1 MDFSSFTSRK
11 LFSLYTLALML
22 LPISSAFAF
31 DGFVVEQSP
40 NTTAAL
46 IYALLFVI
54 TVLLIVPAI
63 QIYFGALKGQRHET
77 ERKAMHQVMLDK
89 KTGTLYVGNDGKVLF
104 ADAMVKKL
112 LREDDSLVGK
122 DIDQYLEF
130 TYSSNLFSYEKGS
143 PTFIKTKVTKTN
155 SHITLSVGEMLIS
168 GKDEA
173 RLINIFAPTSGAES
187 TEAYEDV
194 LNELDEIKA
203 SLKASEADI
212 DKIMLLSPVAIGK
225 LNKDHQI
232 ISANK
237 SLIKRLKYSEDELKK
252 GNFYKLFSNTKQA
265 ELAST
270 QLKEQNLLRDFHVK
284 LIGKNGKEYPGEIT
298 IDPIGQSKGEYLFW
312 IIDRSDE
319 QFQYEKFEALLQN
332 SQSAVAIVTSEG
344 ITKANRPACQ
354 FFNVASDDMLR
365 GAFPYA
371 EKYNDGDKKAEELS
385 LMFQTARD
393 NGGAASTSWTFN
405 INDRKR
411 PCHLKLIPIY
421 KDNHFDSIMFLWTDM
436 TELQVK
442 IDSLALSEKNLQ
454 EAISTLDDK
463 RGEVDKLKEQ
473 ISSVSTE
480 RENIASQLSAA
491 HSENNFLRK
500 NVEQLTLEK
509 ENSSTGKEV
518 LQAEIDD
525 LETQLK
531 DAALRE
537 ASLSSEHDTLTQQ
550 VVSLEKQHSDAS
562 SALVASKARCV
573 EHSDELEQRNQELRS
588 LQSKH
593 SEQQAKLEKA
603 SSELNSLN
611 DDVQLKT
618 ERLSEYEDVI
628 FNLEHEKETTQDEVK
643 QLNEKITE
651 QREVLEKAKQN
662 QQIANQDSSEI
673 LKELQAQLDALTASS
688 EEKQKELLSE
698 RQRLQDELSKTQ
710 RSLQRAN
717 QSLEEGQQL
726 SQQRTSEGD
735 AQSTMIDTLKK
746 QIEELE
752 TAASTQRKELSAVND
767 KLESD
772 ISSEHSRAV
781 SLEASVQQSNRELE
795 ALKEQ
800 IKAHLETIANFEKQS
815 SQENAERHSS
825 QADLQSNLAEAN
837 NTMRSLQSEIDK
849 KSKQHQSLSQELEEQ
864 QKRATE
870 YASSAAKA
878 EQAQKELETKLKQA
892 ESQLERAS
900 VTNADATANGAKSNH
915 SIQLNRA
922 DVEAIELPVK
932 PSTWFDLTTYWST
945 QSANTTL
952 TSALLSL
959 FNNIDELIKFGD
971 EATDGGGAPQLIALA
986 QRLTAISKSINAEP
1000 LIDLAQSIETDCRQ
1014 GLDDNALLRWYP
1026 TRLGLERSLRVVYD
1040 HIQRL

>member
-1 MDFSSFTSRK
+1 MDFSSFTSHK
-11 LFSLYTLALML
+11 LFSLCSIALML
-22 LPISSAFAF
+22 LPNSSAFAF

-63 QIYFGALKGQRHET
+63 QIYIGALKSQRHET
-77 ERKAMHQVMLDK
+77 ERKALHQVMLYK
-89 KTGTLYVGNDGKVLF
+89 KTGTLYVGNDGKILF
-104 ADAMVKKL
+104 ANAMVKKL
-112 LREDDSLVGK
+112 LREDGSLVGK

-130 TYSSNLFSYEKGS
+130 TYSSNLFSYEEGS

-168 GKDEA
+168 GKDDA
-173 RLINIFAPTSGAES
+173 RLINIFAPTSGAEN

-194 LNELDEIKA
+194 LSELDELKA
-203 SLKASEADI
+203 SLKDSEADI

-237 SLIKRLKYSEDELKK
+237 SLVKRLKYSEDELKK
-252 GNFYKLFSNTKQA
+252 GNIYKLFCNAKQA

-270 QLKEQNLLRDFHVK
+270 QLKEQKLLRDFHVK

-298 IDPIGQSKGEYLFW
+298 IDPIGQNKGEYLFW

-354 FFNVASDDMLR
+354 FFNVASDDMIR
-365 GAFPYA
+365 GVFPYA
-371 EKYNDGDKKAEELS
+371 EKYNDSDKKAEELS
-385 LMFQTARD
+385 SMFQTARD
-393 NGGAASTSWTFN
+393 NGGAASASWTFN

-411 PCHLKLIPIY
+411 PCHLKLIPIF
-421 KDNHFDSIMFLWTDM
+421 KDNHFDSIIFLWTDM
-436 TELQVK
+436 TELQIK

-454 EAISTLDDK
+454 EAISSLDDK
-463 RGEVDKLKEQ
+463 RSEVNKLKEQ

-509 ENSSTGKEV
+509 ENSSSGKEV
-518 LQAEIDD
+518 LQGEIDD

-537 ASLSSEHDTLTQQ
+537 ASLSREHETLTEQ
-550 VVSLEKQHSDAS
+550 VVLLEKQHSDAS
-562 SALVASKARCV
+562 SALVASKERCV
-573 EHSDELEQRNQELRS
+573 EHSDELEQRNQELRG
-588 LQSKH
+588 LQSKY
-593 SEQQAKLEKA
+593 SEQQAKLEKI
-603 SSELNSLN
+603 SSDLNSLN
-611 DDVQLKT
+611 DDVQIKT

-643 QLNEKITE
+643 QLNKKITE

-673 LKELQAQLDALTASS
+673 LKELQAELDALTASS

-735 AQSTMIDTLKK
+735 AQSSIIDTLKK

-752 TAASTQRKELSAVND
+752 TAASTQRKELSAVNE
-767 KLESD
+767 KLQSD
-772 ISSEHSRAV
+772 ISSEQGRAV

-800 IKAHLETIANFEKQS
+800 IKTHLETIANFEKQS
-815 SQENAERHSS
+815 SQENADRHSS

-849 KSKQHQSLSQELEEQ
+849 KSKQHQTLSQELEEQ

-878 EQAQKELETKLKQA
+878 EQAQKELEAKLKQA

-900 VTNADATANGAKSNH
+900 VNNADATASGAKSNH

-922 DVEAIELPVK
+922 DVEATELPSK

-952 TSALLSL
+952 TNALLSL
-959 FNNIDELIKFGD
+959 FDSIDELIKFGD
-971 EATDGGGAPQLIALA
+971 KATEGGGAPQLIALA
-986 QRLTAISKSINAEP
+986 QKLTTISKSINAEP
-1000 LIDLAQSIETDCRQ
+1000 LIDLAQSIESDCRQ

>member
-1 MDFSSFTSRK
+1 MDFSLFTSHK
-11 LFSLYTLALML
+11 FSPLCTLALVL
-22 LPISSAFAF
+22 LPNSSAFAF
-31 DGFVVEQSP
+31 DSFFEQQST
-40 NTTAAL
+40 NTMAAL
-46 IYALLFVI
+46 VYALLFVI
-54 TVLLIVPAI
+54 TVLLIVPVV

-77 ERKAMHQVMLDK
+77 ERKALHQVMLDK
-89 KTGTLYVGNDGKVLF
+89 KTGTLYVGTDGKILF
-104 ADAMVKKL
+104 ANHKVNNL

-122 DIDQYLEF
+122 NIDQYLEF
-130 TYSSNLFSYEKGS
+130 TYSPNLFIYEKGN

-155 SHITLSVGEMLIS
+155 SHITLCVGEMLKS
-168 GKDEA
+168 GNDDA

-187 TEAYEDV
+187 TEAYEGV
-194 LNELDEIKA
+194 LSELDEIKA

-252 GNFYKLFSNTKQA
+252 GNIYKLFSNAKQA

-270 QLKEQNLLRDFHVK
+270 QLNEQRLLRDFHVK

-298 IDPIGQSKGEYLFW
+298 IDPIEQSKGEYLFW

-365 GAFPYA
+365 GVFPYA
-371 EKYNDGDKKAEELS
+371 EKYNDSDKKAEELS
-385 LMFQTARD
+385 SMFQTARE
-393 NGGAASTSWTFN
+393 NGVAASTSWTFN
-405 INDRKR
+405 INDRER
-411 PCHLKLIPIY
+411 PCNLKLIPIY

-436 TELQVK
+436 TELQIK

-509 ENSSTGKEV
+509 ENSSSGKEV
-518 LQAEIDD
+518 LQAEIDN

-531 DAALRE
+531 DAATKE
-537 ASLSSEHDTLTQQ
+537 ASLSREHDTLTQQ
-550 VVSLEKQHSDAS
+550 VVSLEKQHSDAA
-562 SALVASKARCV
+562 SALTASKEKCV
-573 EHSDELEQRNQELRS
+573 EYSDELEQRNKELRS
-588 LQSKH
+588 LKSEH

-603 SSELNSLN
+603 SLELNSLN
-611 DDVQLKT
+611 EDVQTKT
-618 ERLSEYEDVI
+618 SRLSEYEDVI
-628 FNLEHEKETTQDEVK
+628 FKLEHEKASTQDEVK
-643 QLNEKITE
+643 QLNEKIAE

-673 LKELQAQLDALTASS
+673 LQELQAQLDALTASS
-688 EEKQKELLSE
+688 EQKQKELLSE
-698 RQRLQDELSKTQ
+698 RQRLQDELSETQ
-710 RSLQRAN
+710 RSLQKAN

-735 AQSTMIDTLKK
+735 AQSSVIDTLKK

-752 TAASTQRKELSAVND
+752 TAASTQRKELSAVNE
-767 KLESD
+767 KLEAD
-772 ISSEHSRAV
+772 ISSEHSRAA
-781 SLEASVQQSNRELE
+781 SLELSVKQSNEELE

-800 IKAHLETIANFEKQS
+800 IKTHLETIANFEKQS

-825 QADLQSNLAEAN
+825 QADLQNNLTEAN

-849 KSKQHQSLSQELEEQ
+849 KSKQHQALSQELEEQ

-870 YASSAAKA
+870 YAASAAEA
-878 EQAQKELETKLKQA
+878 EQAKKELETKLKQA
-892 ESQLERAS
+892 QSQLERAS
-900 VTNADATANGAKSNH
+900 VNNTDATASGEKLNH
-915 SIQLNRA
+915 SIQLNRP
-922 DVEAIELPVK
+922 DVEATELPSK

-952 TSALLSL
+952 TNALISL
-959 FNNIDELIKFGD
+959 FDNIDELIKFGD
-971 EATDGGGAPQLIALA
+971 EATAGGGAPELIALA
-986 QRLTAISKSINAEP
+986 NKLTTISKSINAEP
-1000 LIDLAQSIETDCRQ
+1000 LIDLAQSIHSDCSQ
-1014 GLDDNALLRWYP
+1014 GLDDNAILRWYP

>member
-1 MDFSSFTSRK
+1 
-11 LFSLYTLALML
+11 ML
-22 LPISSAFAF
+22 LPNSSAFAF

-63 QIYFGALKGQRHET
+63 QIYIGALKSQRHET
-77 ERKAMHQVMLDK
+77 ERKALHQVMLDK
-89 KTGTLYVGNDGKVLF
+89 KTGTLYVGNDGKILF
-104 ADAMVKKL
+104 ANAMVKKL
-112 LREDDSLVGK
+112 LREDGSLVGK

-168 GKDEA
+168 GKDDA
-173 RLINIFAPTSGAES
+173 RLINIFAPTSGAENI
-187 TEAYEDV
+187 EAYEDV
-194 LNELDEIKA
+194 LSELDEIKA
-203 SLKASEADI
+203 SLKDSEADI

-237 SLIKRLKYSEDELKK
+237 SLVKRLKYSEDELKK
-252 GNFYKLFSNTKQA
+252 GNIYKLFCNAKQA

-270 QLKEQNLLRDFHVK
+270 QLKEQKLLRDFHVK

-298 IDPIGQSKGEYLFW
+298 IDPIGQNKGEYLFW

-354 FFNVASDDMLR
+354 FFNVASDDMIR
-365 GAFPYA
+365 GVFPYA
-371 EKYNDGDKKAEELS
+371 EKYNDSDKKAEELS
-385 LMFQTARD
+385 SMFQTARD
-393 NGGAASTSWTFN
+393 NGGAASASWTFN

-411 PCHLKLIPIY
+411 PCHLKLIPIF
-421 KDNHFDSIMFLWTDM
+421 KDNHFDSIIFLWTDM
-436 TELQVK
+436 TELQIK

-463 RGEVDKLKEQ
+463 RSEVNKLKEQ

-509 ENSSTGKEV
+509 ENSSSGKEV
-518 LQAEIDD
+518 LQGEIDD
-525 LETQLK
+525 LEAQLK

-537 ASLSSEHDTLTQQ
+537 ASLSREHDTLTEQ

-562 SALVASKARCV
+562 SALVASKERCV

-588 LQSKH
+588 LQSKY
-593 SEQQAKLEKA
+593 SEQQAKLEKI
-603 SSELNSLN
+603 SSDLNSLN
-611 DDVQLKT
+611 DDVQIKT

-643 QLNEKITE
+643 QLNKKITE

-673 LKELQAQLDALTASS
+673 LKELQAELDALTASS
-688 EEKQKELLSE
+688 EEKQKELLNE

-735 AQSTMIDTLKK
+735 AQSSIIDTLKK

-752 TAASTQRKELSAVND
+752 TAASAQRKELSAVNE
-767 KLESD
+767 KLQSD
-772 ISSEHSRAV
+772 ISSEHDRAV

-800 IKAHLETIANFEKQS
+800 IKTHLETIANFEKQS
-815 SQENAERHSS
+815 SQENADRHSS

-849 KSKQHQSLSQELEEQ
+849 KSKQHQTLSQELEEQ

-878 EQAQKELETKLKQA
+878 EQAQKELEAKLKQA

-900 VTNADATANGAKSNH
+900 VNNADATASGAKSNH

-922 DVEAIELPVK
+922 DVEATELPSK

-952 TSALLSL
+952 TNALLSL
-959 FNNIDELIKFGD
+959 FDSIDELIKFGD
-971 EATDGGGAPQLIALA
+971 KATEGGGAPQLIALA
-986 QRLTAISKSINAEP
+986 QKLTTISKSINAEP
-1000 LIDLAQSIETDCRQ
+1000 LIDLAQSIESDCRQ